1 MSFSEGDGMIVR
13 TWSGRAPA
21 DKPDAYP
28 AHFDRTVLPELRGV
42 PGFVSA
48 MLLRRE
54 ATDGYDFFVVTTWES
69 LDAIKAFAGQIYD
82 RAVVEP
88 GAVAALSGFDETV
101 DHYELLG
108 AFTKAP

>member
-1 MSFSEGDGMIVR
+1 MIVR
-13 TWSGRAPA
+13 TWRGRAPA

-28 AHFDRTVLPELRGV
+28 AHFDRAVLPELRKV
-42 PGFVSA
+42 PGFISA

-54 ATDGYDFFVVTTWES
+54 TADGYEFLVATTWES
-69 LDAIKAFAGQIYD
+69 LDAIKAFAGQAYE

-88 GAVAALSGFDETV
+88 GAVAALASFDGTV
-101 DHYELLG
+101 DHYDLLG